1 VGNKPKQQVKD
12 RRARVEAMRR
22 QQQAAERRKSLLL
35 IGTAAVIALAIIA
48 VPVYTEWNRRRNDPA
63 NKAID
68 SFGVAA
74 AQASCDPVT
83 NDPATGE
90 ADHVPPGTRI
100 TYTTVPPSSG
110 RHYPVPATIGNRG
123 FYTTEDRPR
132 VEELVHNLEH
142 GYTVLWYSPSL
153 PDEQKTQLR
162 DLAARLTGDSTYRK
176 FIASA
181 WDESYGKL
189 PAGKAIALSHWTKG
203 EGHRQLCGQLSGAAV
218 KSFMDAHPASDSP
231 EPNAA

>member
-1 VGNKPKQQVKD
+1 VGNKSKQQD
-12 RRARVEAMRR
+12 RRARVEEMRR
-22 QQQAAERRKSLLL
+22 QQKAAERRKSVLL

-48 VPVYTEWNRRRNDPA
+48 VPVYMEFDRRRNDPT

-83 NDPATGE
+83 DDPATGE
-90 ADHVPPGTRI
+90 SDHVSEGTRI

-110 RHYPVPATIGNRG
+110 RHYPVPASIGSRG
-123 FYTTEDRPR
+123 FYTAEDRPR
-132 VEELVHNLEH
+132 VEQLVHNLEH

-162 DLAARLTGDSTYRK
+162 DLAARLTSEAKYRK

-181 WDESYGKL
+181 WDESYGKF
-189 PAGKAIALSHWTKG
+189 PAGKAIALSHWTRG
-203 EGHRQLCGQLSGAAV
+203 EGHRQFCGQLSGAAV
-218 KSFMDAHPASDSP
+218 KTFMDTHPASDSV